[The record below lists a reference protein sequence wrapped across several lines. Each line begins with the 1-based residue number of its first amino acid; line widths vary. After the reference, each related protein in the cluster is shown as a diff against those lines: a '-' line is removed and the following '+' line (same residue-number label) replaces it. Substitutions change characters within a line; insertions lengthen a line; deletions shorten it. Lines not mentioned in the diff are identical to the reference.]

1 MDVFC
6 VTIDTHELL
15 LRCMKDMENFN
26 EIMNDII
33 NALSEQGYDP
43 YYQLYRYITENEIN
57 YITKHRNAR
66 EKIQL
71 LDKTAVEE
79 YVLNMKK

>member
-1 MDVFC
+1 
-6 VTIDTHELL
+6 
-15 LRCMKDMENFN
+15 MENFN

-71 LDKTAVEE
+71 FDKTAVEE

>member
-1 MDVFC
+1 
-6 VTIDTHELL
+6 
-15 LRCMKDMENFN
+15 MENFD

-33 NALSEQGYDP
+33 NALSEQGYYP
-43 YYQLYRYITENEIN
+43 YYQLYGYITENEIN